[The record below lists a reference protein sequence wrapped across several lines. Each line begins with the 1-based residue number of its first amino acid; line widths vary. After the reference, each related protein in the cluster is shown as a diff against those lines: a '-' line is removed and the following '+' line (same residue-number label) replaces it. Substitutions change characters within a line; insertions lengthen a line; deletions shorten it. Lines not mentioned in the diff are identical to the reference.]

1 MKALRIILASIRK
14 ADEEFNLFKDNT
26 SICIGIS
33 GGKDSMALLYC
44 LHLYQKYAKIN
55 FEIKPM
61 TIDLGFPNS
70 DFTKL
75 KEYVSSLGYD
85 LYIKDAK
92 QVYEILKIQEE
103 KQNLPHL
110 PCSICS
116 RMKKAIIN
124 KVAEELN
131 CNHVSFAHHKDDA
144 IETLFLN
151 EIYGGRIG
159 TFAPKMYLTNDKITF
174 IRPFIYVEEN
184 TIKRLIKEEN
194 IPVFPSTC
202 PNDKHTKREDIKNL
216 LNNIYKQYPSSK
228 DNFLTMLNNK
238 EKLDVFF
245 NHFEF
250 KVSYSK
256 YYFKHVEDL
265 ESLIK
270 EMKFLKI
277 KNIPK
282 ANLYH
287 LHYYKNDTLLGII
300 NIAKNDRNFTIK
312 ILKFKNYKDIDIIL
326 YDLYE
331 KIYSKYNPINFDIEI
346 DIQALKTIKFLPYKN
361 KKKLGSKYLIS
372 LIDNPVYLLKELKI
386 NNVIKK

>member
-1 MKALRIILASIRK
+1 MKALRIILASIRR

-44 LHLYQKYAKIN
+44 LHLYQKYAKIK
-55 FEIKPM
+55 FKIKPM
-61 TIDLGFPNS
+61 IIDLGFPNS

-75 KEYVSSLGYD
+75 KEYVSSLGYE

-103 KQNLPHL
+103 KQHLPHL

-116 RMKKAIIN
+116 RIKKAIIN

-151 EIYGGRIG
+151 EIYGGRMA

-202 PNDKHTKREDIKNL
+202 PNDKHTKREDIKTL
-216 LNNIYKQYPSSK
+216 LNNFYKEFPASK

-250 KVSYSK
+250 KVSYTK
-256 YYFKHVEDL
+256 YYFKHTEDL

-270 EMKFLKI
+270 EMKFLKS
-277 KNIPK
+277 KSIPK
-282 ANLYH
+282 SNMHH
-287 LHYYKNDTLLGII
+287 LHYYKNNKLIGII
-300 NIAKNDRNFTIK
+300 NILKENRNFTIK
-312 ILKFKNYKDIDIIL
+312 LLKFNNYKDIDIIL

-331 KIYSKYNPINFDIEI
+331 KIYSKFNPINFNIELNNEI
-346 DIQALKTIKFLPYKN
+346 LKSIKYLPYKN
-361 KKKLGSKYLIS
+361 KKKLGNKYLIS
-372 LIDNPVYLLKELKI
+372 LTENPVYLLKELKI
-386 NNVIKK
+386 NKVINK